1 MYEHLL
7 VAIDNSR
14 YSAQAATAAVA
25 LARQFEAR
33 VTGVHVT
40 NPGLHGYAFR
50 MLERTLPERYQDERV
65 LEQQRTIHE
74 SLIRRGLTLISESYL
89 EQLRARAAAA
99 GVPCATKVLEGRHYE
114 AQAEEI
120 ERGDYQLA
128 VFGHLGLGAGSLGTL
143 GGMVE
148 RVARRVRKDLLV
160 VKDSPFRARAEGR
173 TILVAVDGS
182 DGSLAALRKALVLA
196 GKFGAHVHA
205 VHVFDPEFHRTIFR
219 ELVGV
224 LTAEASAV
232 FDFESQQA
240 LHDTV
245 IDKGLE
251 RVGGKVLRA
260 SQLAAEQAGVPL
272 STALL
277 RGKFCEEI
285 VHAATEL
292 DPMLIVIGRF
302 GRHRAESS
310 DLGSTAENV
319 LRFAP
324 CSVLLAGSGTPVA
337 AAHHDAAGEE
347 AHVPLAWT
355 PQAEAMIGRAPDFVR
370 GMARATVESWARERG
385 LQQVD
390 APHVHQAMKEL
401 LPEKMRHGMLKED
414 S

>member
-7 VAIDNSR
+7 VAVDNSK

-25 LARQFEAR
+25 LAQKFEAR
-33 VTGVHVT
+33 LTGVHVT

-74 SLIRRGLTLISESYL
+74 SLIRRGLTLISDSYRA
-89 EQLRARAAAA
+89 LRRMPRRQASPRNQEPGRLALRGTGRRDWARRL
-99 GVPCATKVLEGRHYE
+99 PTTC
-114 AQAEEI
+114 I
-120 ERGDYQLA
+120 
-128 VFGHLGLGAGSLGTL
+128 GHLGPGAGTQGTL
-143 GGMVE
+143 GEWWSGGAPHPQGSGGQGRPVPAREE
-148 RVARRVRKDLLV
+148 RC
-160 VKDSPFRARAEGR
+160 

-182 DGSLAALRKALVLA
+182 EYSLLALRKALALA
-196 GKFGAHVHA
+196 QKFGAEVHA
-205 VHVFDPEFHRTIFR
+205 VHVFDPDFHRTIFR

-224 LTAEASAV
+224 LTAEAAAV

-240 LHDTV
+240 LHDSV

-251 RVGGKVLRA
+251 RVGGKVLRGSELEA
-260 SQLAAEQAGVPL
+260 KQAGVPL

-285 VHAATEL
+285 VRVATEL
-292 DPMLIVIGRF
+292 DPMLIIVGRF
-302 GRHRAESS
+302 GKHRVESS

-324 CSVLLAGSGTPVA
+324 CSVLLAGTGMTAA
-337 AAHHDAAGEE
+337 AAHLDPDVEE
-347 AHVPLAWT
+347 ARAPLGWT

-370 GMARATVESWARERG
+370 SMARATVEVWARERG

-390 APHVHQAMKEL
+390 VPHVQQAMNEL
-401 LPEKMRHGMLKED
+401 LPEKMRQGMLKEA
-414 S
+414 